1 MRFSA
6 KTDLNG
12 LIAALE
18 KAIGEVSP
26 DEIPHH
32 LGNLERLKA
41 ALWMRM
47 MSTPAARDG
56 FSGTTRTADG
66 DQLLTVEGAAQKLSV
81 PRDWLY
87 RHSRK
92 LPFAVRLGPRH
103 LRFSARGIEKFIR
116 QRQGR

>member
-1 MRFSA
+1 MRFPA

-18 KAIGEVSP
+18 KVIAEISL

-32 LGNLERLKA
+32 LGNLERLKVS
-41 ALWMRM
+41 LWTRM
-47 MSTPAARDG
+47 MSTPAAPDG

-66 DQLLTVEGAAQKLSV
+66 DQLLTVEEAAQKLSV
-81 PRDWLY
+81 PKDWLY
-87 RHSRK
+87 RHSKK
-92 LPFAVRLGPRH
+92 LPFSVRLGPRH